1 MENPKKHSIE
11 KKQDA
16 VQEPATEYKSK
27 SETIS
32 DDELSGLLEKLI
44 EKGIAQCERGE
55 TTSHEEVMARIKEK
69 YNLPL

>member
-1 MENPKKHSIE
+1 MENQKKSSIDE
-11 KKQDA
+11 KQNF
-16 VQEPATEYKSK
+16 VQEPATEYRSK
-27 SETIS
+27 SETNS

-55 TTSHEEVMARIKEK
+55 TTPHEVVMARIKKK

>member
-1 MENPKKHSIE
+1 MGNSKKNSID
-11 KKQDA
+11 KKLNLI
-16 VQEPATEYKSK
+16 QEPATEYESK

-32 DDELSGLLEKLI
+32 ENELSELLEKLI

-55 TTSHEEVMARIKEK
+55 TTPHEVVMARIKKK

>member
-1 MENPKKHSIE
+1 MGNQKKSSIDE
-11 KKQDA
+11 KQNF
-16 VQEPATEYKSK
+16 VQEPSTEYKSK

-55 TTSHEEVMARIKEK
+55 TTPHAQVVAEMKIKH
-69 YNLPL
+69 NLKF

>member
-1 MENPKKHSIE
+1 MANSKKYSTD

-16 VQEPATEYKSK
+16 VQEPATNYETK

-32 DDELSGLLEKLI
+32 KDEMSELLEKLI

-55 TTSHEEVMARIKEK
+55 TTSHEVVMARIKKK

>member
-1 MENPKKHSIE
+1 MENQKKSSIDE
-11 KKQDA
+11 KQNF
-16 VQEPATEYKSK
+16 VQEPATEYRSK
-27 SETIS
+27 SETNS

-55 TTSHEEVMARIKEK
+55 TTPHEVVMERIKKK